1 VNFSTQVSDFDPG
14 ITPYPDGL
22 FWTVPLPGDS
32 VEVQMGAGKASMKA
46 TDLAAPDFFSIPNA
60 LLRFLTPVSLP
71 ATCSFDIHWS
81 GPVTDRS
88 RVDDPVV
95 GFGGDFVLN
104 QATMS
109 WSATRS
115 DGFRFVSDPSPTTS
129 AFAQLGQ
136 MQNGVFFAG

>member
-22 FWTVPLPGDS
+22 FWTVPLPIKN
-32 VEVQMGAGKASMKA
+32 VEVEMGAGKASLKA
-46 TDLAAPDFFSIPNA
+46 TDLAVSDYFSIPNA
-60 LLRFLTPVSLP
+60 LLRFLHPASLP
-71 ATCSFDIHWS
+71 ATCSFDIRWS

-88 RVDDPVV
+88 HVDDPVV
-95 GFGGDFVLN
+95 GFGGDFVLS

-115 DGFRFVSDPSPTTS
+115 DGFSFVSDSSPTTS
-129 AFAQLGQ
+129 VFAQLGQ

>member
-1 VNFSTQVSDFDPG
+1 VNFSTQVNDFDPG
-14 ITPYPDGL
+14 ITPYPGGL
-22 FWTVPLPGDS
+22 FWTVPLPGDN

-46 TDLAAPDFFSIPNA
+46 TDLAVLDYFTIPNA
-60 LLRFLTPVSLP
+60 LFRFQPPIP
-71 ATCSFDIHWS
+71 ATCSFDIDWS

-95 GFGGDFVLN
+95 GFGGDFVLS

-115 DGFRFVSDPSPTTS
+115 DGFRFVTDPSPTTS